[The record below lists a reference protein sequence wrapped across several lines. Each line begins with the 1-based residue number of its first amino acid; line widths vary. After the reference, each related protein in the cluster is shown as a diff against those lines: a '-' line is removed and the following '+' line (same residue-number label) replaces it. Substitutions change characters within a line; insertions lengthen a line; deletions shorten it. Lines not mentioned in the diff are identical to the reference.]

1 MNERQC
7 LRVYKNERLIV
18 WREATS
24 KHSHLYAYIRGINYT
39 YTDNSIYIYIYIYV
53 FDIQLIYWIC
63 LTDSVFLSVCSES
76 GLYQQYC
83 LGSLEYN
90 TCAKLHRVALGEFW
104 FRHDC

>member
-1 MNERQC
+1 MN
-7 LRVYKNERLIV
+7 KNERLLAL
-18 WREATS
+18 REATS
-24 KHSHLYAYIRGINYT
+24 KHLHLYAYITGIT
-39 YTDNSIYIYIYIYV
+39 YIYTENSKYIYV
-53 FDIQLIYWIC
+53 SDIQIIYWIC

-90 TCAKLHRVALGEFW
+90 TCAKLHRVALGEFR